1 MRATP
6 LSAVR
11 SLVNSR
17 RARGFTMVEMLV
29 ALVVLSV
36 GMLGVAGLFVV
47 SLRSGGTANS
57 RMQAVNLVSD
67 MTDRIR
73 SNRRAGDVYTRTAG
87 LDRGCTGDDAAN
99 CTPEQ
104 MAETDVFL
112 WKRQIDTLF
121 KGGRAEGT
129 VEYEEG
135 DASDEPSIYTVTLEW
150 REQGRTD
157 DEDESLQSYTA
168 RVQVIPTW

>member
-1 MRATP
+1 MSVSRNAMRATP

-17 RARGFTMVEMLV
+17 RDRGFTMVEMLV

-73 SNRRAGDVYTRTAG
+73 SNRRAGDVYTRTEG
-87 LDRGCTGDDAAN
+87 LDRGCTGGDAAD

-104 MAETDVFL
+104 
-112 WKRQIDTLF
+112 
-121 KGGRAEGT
+121 
-129 VEYEEG
+129 
-135 DASDEPSIYTVTLEW
+135 
-150 REQGRTD
+150 
-157 DEDESLQSYTA
+157 
-168 RVQVIPTW
+168 